1 MLDADGRPRYR
12 IDDQGSYPRCRGD
25 DPRSRRRRR
34 PLRRDRDLGILPRQ
48 VARAAA
54 PDRLPVAQGA
64 DGRLAACAGAADRSA
79 GGLGPDGRR
88 GASMTDTARGGLFR
102 PIVPHQHSR
111 VTYAE
116 LFFDLV
122 FVFAVTQISHTLLA
136 HFTPLGVLQVTL
148 LFLAVWWVW
157 VYTSWITNWLNPELT
172 PVRLLLFSLM
182 LGGLV
187 LSTSIP
193 QAFESRALWFAAA
206 YAAMQV
212 GKTVFLWLST
222 PRTRNLARMN
232 AIRITAWLTGSAVFW
247 IAGGV
252 AQGNARLLL
261 WAVALAIEYLS
272 PAVRFWIPKY
282 GASEVA
288 DWVVEGGH
296 MAERCAGFIII
307 ALGESIVVT
316 GASFA
321 ELAWSFETVA
331 AFASAFIGSLAMWWI
346 YFHRGAEAGSEQIS
360 RSSEPGRLARLAYTY
375 LHMPIVAGIIV
386 TAVADELV
394 LKHPAGHSDLRTVLS
409 AIGGPLLFLFGT
421 ILFKHSFRGFLQLS
435 HGIGIIALCVLA
447 WFAHELSPL
456 MLSILTSAI
465 MIVVAVWESIS
476 LRSKP

>member
-1 MLDADGRPRYR
+1 VA
-12 IDDQGSYPRCRGD
+12 IDTERGA
-25 DPRSRRRRR
+25 
-34 PLRRDRDLGILPRQ
+34 LYRQ
-48 VARAAA
+48 VA
-54 PDRLPVAQGA
+54 
-64 DGRLAACAGAADRSA
+64 
-79 GGLGPDGRR
+79 
-88 GASMTDTARGGLFR
+88 
-102 PIVPHQHSR
+102 PHQHSR

-122 FVFAVTQISHTLLA
+122 FVFAVTQISHTLLGRLTA
-136 HFTPLGVLQVTL
+136 LGLAQTAL

-172 PVRLLLFSLM
+172 AVRILLFSLM

-193 QAFESRALWFAAA
+193 QAFESRGLWFAVA

-212 GKTVFLWLST
+212 GKTIFLWLST
-222 PRTRNLARMN
+222 PRSRKLARMN
-232 AIRITAWLTGSAVFW
+232 AMRITAWLSASAIFW
-247 IAGGV
+247 IAGGF
-252 AQGNARLLL
+252 AEGNSRLLL

-316 GASFA
+316 GATFA
-321 ELAWSFETVA
+321 ELAWTAETVG
-331 AFASAFIGSLAMWWI
+331 AFMSAFIGSLAMWWI
-346 YFHRGAEAGSEQIS
+346 YFHKGAEAGSEQIS

-386 TAVADELV
+386 SAVADELV
-394 LKHPAGHSDLRTVLS
+394 LKHPGDHSGPATVLS
-409 AIGGPLLFLFGT
+409 AIGGPLLFLIGT
-421 ILFKHSFRGFLQLS
+421 ILFKHTIRGFLQLS
-435 HGIGIIALCVLA
+435 HGIGIIALGVLA
-447 WFAHELSPL
+447 WFAGGLSPL
-456 MLSILTSAI
+456 LLSILTTAV
-465 MIVVAVWESIS
+465 MIVVAVWESVS
-476 LRSKP
+476 LRSGAAESGV

>member
-1 MLDADGRPRYR
+1 MADNP
-12 IDDQGSYPRCRGD
+12 
-25 DPRSRRRRR
+25 
-34 PLRRDRDLGILPRQ
+34 
-48 VARAAA
+48 
-54 PDRLPVAQGA
+54 
-64 DGRLAACAGAADRSA
+64 
-79 GGLGPDGRR
+79 R
-88 GASMTDTARGGLFR
+88 GAMWR
-102 PIVPHQHSR
+102 PITPNQHSR

-122 FVFAVTQISHTLLA
+122 FVYAVTQISHALLA
-136 HFTPLGVLQVTL
+136 NFTPIGAVHVTL

-157 VYTSWITNWLNPELT
+157 VFTSWITNWLDPEKT
-172 PVRLLLFSLM
+172 PVRLLLFALT

-193 QAFESRALWFAAA
+193 SAFDGRGLWFAIA

-212 GKTVFLWLST
+212 GKTVFLWIVT
-222 PRTRNLARMN
+222 PSSRPPARMN
-232 AIRITAWLTGSAVFW
+232 AVRIMTWLAVSAIFW
-247 IAGGV
+247 IAGGLMEG
-252 AQGNARLLL
+252 QSRLAL
-261 WAVALAIEYLS
+261 WAIALAIEYVS
-272 PAVRFWIPKY
+272 PVVRFWIPRY
-282 GASEVA
+282 GASSIA

-316 GASFA
+316 GATFA
-321 ELAWSFETVA
+321 DLTWTTDNVV
-331 AFASAFIGSLAMWWI
+331 AFASAFVGSLAMWWI
-346 YFHRGAEAGSEQIS
+346 YFHKGAEAGSEQIS

-394 LKHPAGHSDLRTVLS
+394 LKHPTGHSDLKTVLS

-435 HGIGIIALCVLA
+435 HGVGIVALCVLA
-447 WFAHELSPL
+447 WFAGGLSPL
-456 MLSILTSAI
+456 MLSIITSAI

-476 LRSKP
+476 LRSRPEA